1 MLGALMSLGVCFR
14 GALQAWRI
22 TNFVAGAVW
31 WVLAHA
37 DLISVMAPLLLIA
50 SLCIVAGAVMAP
62 LLLIASLCIVAGAVM
77 APLLLIASLC
87 IVAGAVMP
95 RITGAA
101 VRRRSRRSGYP
112 ERR

>member
-1 MLGALMSLGVCFR
+1 MLGALMSLGVSFR
-14 GALQAWRI
+14 RALQAWRI

-62 LLLIASLCIVAGAVM
+62 LLLIASLCIVAGAGI

-87 IVAGAVMP
+87 IVAGAVKRP
-95 RITGAA
+95 PVGCI
-101 VRRRSRRSGYP
+101 RRRPSG
-112 ERR
+112 